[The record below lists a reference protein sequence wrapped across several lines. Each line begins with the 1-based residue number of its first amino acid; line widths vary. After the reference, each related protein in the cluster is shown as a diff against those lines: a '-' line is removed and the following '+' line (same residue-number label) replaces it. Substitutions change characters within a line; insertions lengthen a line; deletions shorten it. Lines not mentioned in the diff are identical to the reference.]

1 MKEVTFPG
9 FSSLPGSAVSPPQEQ
24 APRRI
29 RPSRREGRG
38 AVGRGGRE
46 DGRYMRT
53 SVEPSV
59 RGAGG
64 CASYRESKLP
74 GQEPEGLFG
83 TYRPRAQ
90 REVTSIS
97 ITPWKVRLS
106 KPASTEGANAPV
118 SPTLTRKIGRAHV

>member
-9 FSSLPGSAVSPPQEQ
+9 VSSLPGSAVSPPQEQ

-46 DGRYMRT
+46 DGRYMGT

-59 RGAGG
+59 RGGGRVRVLPGIQATRSGTRRTVRYLSAEASAGG
-64 CASYRESKLP
+64 DLD
-74 GQEPEGLFG
+74 Q
-83 TYRPRAQ
+83 
-90 REVTSIS
+90 
-97 ITPWKVRLS
+97 
-106 KPASTEGANAPV
+106 
-118 SPTLTRKIGRAHV
+118 HH